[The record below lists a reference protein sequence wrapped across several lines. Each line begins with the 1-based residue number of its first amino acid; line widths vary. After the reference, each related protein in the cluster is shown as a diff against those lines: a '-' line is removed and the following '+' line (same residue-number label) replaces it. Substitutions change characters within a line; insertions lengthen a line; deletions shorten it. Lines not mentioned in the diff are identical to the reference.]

1 KDSYI
6 KGLYN
11 LPEGKIWVSTRSG
24 GNVYNPHTES
34 FAVNTDAYLHTLS
47 LPEGSIHSILQD
59 SRNRYWF
66 LYENKG
72 IYAFA
77 GEKSHPQRL
86 HYIPNDSK
94 SISSNQIAD
103 IATDRF

>member
-1 KDSYI
+1 
-6 KGLYN
+6 
-11 LPEGKIWVSTRSG
+11 
-24 GNVYNPHTES
+24 
-34 FAVNTDAYLHTLS
+34 
-47 LPEGSIHSILQD
+47 
-59 SRNRYWF
+59 
-66 LYENKG
+66 KG

-103 IATDRF
+103 IATDRLGNMWVVHNNGILEKVDLQNLTVTYRNDSLLMMNHGLNGKYRMLVDQQGDLWIYVLSSAKGLFYFDS